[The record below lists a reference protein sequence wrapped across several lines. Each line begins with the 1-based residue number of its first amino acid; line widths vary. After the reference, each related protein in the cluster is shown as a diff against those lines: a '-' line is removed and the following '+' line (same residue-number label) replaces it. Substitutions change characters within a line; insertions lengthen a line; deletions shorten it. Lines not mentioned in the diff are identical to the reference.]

1 MPHGYLL
8 FLYKIVPKIPFLFLE
23 EYLLQLEHFFPK
35 MFEIVFCFFVYNLML
50 QEIISLLRLALSSK
64 RLSFSIVSEKVT
76 LLYVNIPILFRL
88 TLLSILFAE
97 VVLKAS
103 LLERSYILTCLH
115 KWKQQYPLPI
125 HSLASSHGQLQLV

>member
-35 MFEIVFCFFVYNLML
+35 MFEIVFCFFVYTLIL
-50 QEIISLLRLALSSK
+50 QELISLLRRGFPSNRRA
-64 RLSFSIVSEKVT
+64 FSIVSEKVT
-76 LLYVNIPILFRL
+76 FLYVNILILFGL

-97 VVLKAS
+97 VVLNDS
-103 LLERSYILTCLH
+103 LLESIYLLIFLH
-115 KWKQQYPLPI
+115 KCHQYY
-125 HSLASSHGQLQLV
+125 